1 MSVCVGMV
9 ACRLL
14 SINAVKIAKQTS
26 HMLLTNRCEKQNIA
40 NSISTKQPHGRYSI
54 WTDLKKREREEKRYW
69 HFCTGTHKTAGK
81 TAVGVC
87 SSKWKF
93 LIRSINC
100 LRLTAFSDY
109 FHNVYLRQQKAW
121 ARLRGKNRII
131 VCRNT
136 RKRLFL
142 RCKVFLIH
150 WILYQND
157 FYVLFVIDL
166 KIHAIP
172 DLTTEKSGKY
182 NNKAV
187 WNIKINICIHS
198 IHHNC
203 RLLAYNKKHGHGAR
217 KKANI
222 FRVRVAKWGA
232 QRRKQKSH

>member
-1 MSVCVGMV
+1 M
-9 ACRLL
+9 
-14 SINAVKIAKQTS
+14 
-26 HMLLTNRCEKQNIA
+26 
-40 NSISTKQPHGRYSI
+40 
-54 WTDLKKREREEKRYW
+54 
-69 HFCTGTHKTAGK
+69 
-81 TAVGVC
+81 
-87 SSKWKF
+87 
-93 LIRSINC
+93 
-100 LRLTAFSDY
+100 
-109 FHNVYLRQQKAW
+109 RQQKAW

-172 DLTTEKSGKY
+172 DLTNEKSGKY

-203 RLLAYNKKHGHGAR
+203 RLLAYNKKHGHEAR
-217 KKANI
+217 KNANI

-232 QRRKQKSH
+232 QKETKIALKFYACGHHFHRFQTLCRSEPLMQNTPTYATAIAAAAAASISPQPTKQRFSLFFRLSAQDNHLMCFECCAVEASLNTQHSKSITV